1 MSETIVNKS
10 DSCVQLYSGNCASTN
25 TGDIDISMEC
35 VNPVISL
42 MKWFSAKDLLVSAL
56 HLYLCM
62 IALGIFAGFRY
73 FFSTLF
79 VLAIYM
85 YWLYLYGNHSIH
97 EHVSKFEN
105 NCAHRDL
112 LRCYANLYSLPILV
126 FVSPIVLY
134 FWSSTDSGEQF
145 SVIPEGIASKS
156 LRLFKLF

>member
-1 MSETIVNKS
+1 MCE
-10 DSCVQLYSGNCASTN
+10 SCHFSNEMILCKRPAGKCLTSLSMYDCFGNICWFQ
-25 TGDIDISMEC
+25 IS
-35 VNPVISL
+35 
-42 MKWFSAKDLLVSAL
+42 
-56 HLYLCM
+56 
-62 IALGIFAGFRY
+62 Y